1 VRHARF
7 ASEGLFVP
15 TSHLDLPGGR
25 RKAVTLVRRK
35 RRRLIIGLALL
46 GLAIT
51 AAIYASI
58 PFTPYSEPPS
68 GTTIALGFVSII
80 LCPPGLLT
88 VPLFDIDA
96 YTPGGAVLWLLIGLI
111 NAGLYAVIGALVG
124 SFLWKSGDPS
134 APPGN

>member
-1 VRHARF
+1 
-7 ASEGLFVP
+7 
-15 TSHLDLPGGR
+15 
-25 RKAVTLVRRK
+25 VTLAGRK
-35 RRRLIIGLALL
+35 RRRLVIGVAFF

-58 PFTPYSEPPS
+58 PFIPYSESPS
-68 GTTIALGFVSII
+68 RTEIVLGVVSVI

-111 NAGLYAVIGALVG
+111 NAGWYAVIGAVVG
-124 SFLWKSGDPS
+124 TFLWKSDSQPDP
-134 APPGN
+134 PEN

>member
-1 VRHARF
+1 
-7 ASEGLFVP
+7 
-15 TSHLDLPGGR
+15 
-25 RKAVTLVRRK
+25 VTQAERK
-35 RRRLIIGLALL
+35 RRRLTIGLALF

-51 AAIYASI
+51 AAIYASM

-68 GTTIALGFVSII
+68 RTEIVLGLVSVI

-111 NAGLYAVIGALVG
+111 NSGWYAVIGAVVG
-124 SFLWKSGDPS
+124 RFLWKPGDQPD
-134 APPGN
+134 PPEK